1 MAGPGRALP
10 DGAGHGR
17 LRASH
22 ADRDGVISTL
32 KSAYVLGF
40 VTKDEFDVR
49 VGQALTARTYA
60 DLAVV
65 TADLPAWLAAVQA
78 PPGRAAAQGGAP
90 ARAALRPAERA
101 VAACALFAAVAF
113 AAAWVSDDG
122 WLALAAVGSALA
134 SLIVVAVQT
143 GTTRRPRQPGAR
155 LPGPG
160 AGAGSPAVTAGP
172 AAESPRAIRHGR
184 ARQARPRGGRG
195 PHPLLSS

>member
-10 DGAGHGR
+10 DGADHGR

-40 VTKDEFDVR
+40 VAKDEFDVR

-60 DLAVV
+60 ELAVV
-65 TADLPAWLAAVQA
+65 TADLPAWLAAAQ
-78 PPGRAAAQGGAP
+78 PPGRAAAQGAP

-113 AAAWVSDDG
+113 AAAGVSDDG
-122 WLALAAVGSALA
+122 WLALAALGSALA

-160 AGAGSPAVTAGP
+160 TGAGSRAVTAGL
-172 AAESPRAIRHGR
+172 AAQSPRAIRRGR

-195 PHPLLSS
+195 PHLLLSS